1 MKFFKQFL
9 KSPKE
14 TAAVVSSSKEMSKLI
29 ADMGDLNSKRC
40 VVELG
45 PGTGAFTEE
54 ILSQVDP
61 ETLFFCLEINREF
74 VSETKRRCPDATV
87 YHASATDIGK
97 YLAKNNRQRCDCI
110 ISGLPWALLDSS
122 LQEELLDSIYNSLD
136 EGGVFLTIAHITGL
150 VFPPGRRF
158 QKLLDMKFN
167 EVSRSNI
174 IWGNVLPGFIYRC
187 TK

>member
-14 TAAVVSSSKEMSKLI
+14 TAAVTSSSKELSKLI
-29 ADMGDLNSKRC
+29 VNMADLSSKRC

-54 ILSQVDP
+54 ILGQVDP

-74 VSETKRRCPDATV
+74 VSDMRRKYPEATV
-87 YHASATDIGK
+87 YHASSTDIGK
-97 YLAKNNRQRCDCI
+97 YLAKNNREGCDCI
-110 ISGLPWALLDSS
+110 ISGLPWALLDRS
-122 LQEELLDSIYNSLD
+122 LQEELLDSIYDSLD
-136 EGGVFLTIAHITGL
+136 EGGIFLTIAHITGL

-158 QKLLDMKFN
+158 QKLLGMKFN
-167 EVSRSNI
+167 KVSRSRI
-174 IWGNVLPGFIYRC
+174 IWGNVFPAFVYRC